1 MKIATIIYAA
11 NSYNLI
17 FQNNIKL
24 PEGTRYVQVHYY
36 IFYVSTYIIYGLI
49 SR

>member
-17 FQNNIKL
+17 FQNYIKL
-24 PEGTRYVQVHYY
+24 PEGTYKY
-36 IFYVSTYIIYGLI
+36 ITTFFT
-49 SR
+49 

>member
-11 NSYNLI
+11 NSYNLV

-24 PEGTRYVQVHYY
+24 PEGTRYVHKY
-36 IFYVSTYIIYGLI
+36 ITTFFT
-49 SR
+49 